1 MFAKLVQ
8 ATWGDDTG
16 EATNT
21 DDKASQVDDLLSYM
35 HDNNSLRCL
44 ACYAG
49 RRCQQGQV

>member
-16 EATNT
+16 AATNT
-21 DDKASQVDDLLSYM
+21 DDKASQVDDLLSYVQ
-35 HDNNSLRCL
+35 NNSLRCL

-49 RRCQQGQV
+49 CRCQQGQV